1 MITTRLAA
9 AEEAEELN
17 PLIPHTAEII
27 IGFVF
32 FAILFLLIWK
42 VVVPMFEKAYAD
54 RTAAIEGGIEE
65 AQAAQKEA
73 KAALDKYTEQ
83 LAGARQEAAAIREEA
98 KEQGAQIIAELRA
111 QAQSEAERITS
122 TAHAQV
128 EAERAQV
135 LAQLKGEVG
144 TMATALAGRIVGEE
158 LSDSAAQKRTVERFI
173 AELEESAN

>member
-17 PLIPHTAEII
+17 PLIPHTAEIV
-27 IGFVF
+27 IGLVF

-42 VVVPMFEKAYAD
+42 VVVPMFEKAYAE

-83 LAGARQEAAAIREEA
+83 LAGARSEAAAIREEA

-111 QAQSEAERITS
+111 QAQAEAERITS
-122 TAHAQV
+122 TAHTQV

-144 TMATALAGRIVGEE
+144 SMATQLAGRIVGEA
-158 LSDSAAQKRTVERFI
+158 LDDDDRQKRTVERFI
-173 AELEESAN
+173 AELEQSDN